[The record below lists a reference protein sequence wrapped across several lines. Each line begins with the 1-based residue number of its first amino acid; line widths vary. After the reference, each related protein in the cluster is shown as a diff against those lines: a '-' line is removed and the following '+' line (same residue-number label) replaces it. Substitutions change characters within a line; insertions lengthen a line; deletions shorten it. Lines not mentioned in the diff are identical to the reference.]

1 MLETPSDPQTQ
12 KLYQQMLGC
21 LMYAM
26 VCTRPDLAY
35 SVGAL
40 AQHSAAPGPEHISAI
55 KRVFRYLA
63 ATRNAVLVYD
73 GSVKNHQLVGHSD
86 SDWAGDPINRRS
98 IAGYAF
104 TIGTTAVSW
113 ASKKQQSVAL
123 SSTEGEYMASTIAT
137 CEAIFLRRFLDE
149 LDFPQS
155 SVTLLLDNQS
165 AMQLAR
171 NPVHHSRT
179 KHIDVRHHFIREKVE
194 SGEIKLEYVPTA
206 DQVADIFTKP
216 LPVVKFVKFRSGLG
230 IQCPP
235 NR

>member
-1 MLETPSDPQTQ
+1 M
-12 KLYQQMLGC
+12 
-21 LMYAM
+21 
-26 VCTRPDLAY
+26 
-35 SVGAL
+35 
-40 AQHSAAPGPEHISAI
+40 AA
-55 KRVFRYLA
+55 
-63 ATRNAVLVYD
+63 
-73 GSVKNHQLVGHSD
+73 
-86 SDWAGDPINRRS
+86 
-98 IAGYAF
+98 
-104 TIGTTAVSW
+104 
-113 ASKKQQSVAL
+113 
-123 SSTEGEYMASTIAT
+123 TIAT

-149 LDFPQS
+149 LDLPQS

-194 SGEIKLEYVPTA
+194 SGEIKLEYIPTA